1 MSVRNTILVL
11 MKRHELHQFT
21 LTELKEHCKNI
32 VNSKSPTHFNSLI
45 YKTLWIM
52 EKKGLVVSAQNQND
66 KNKNYSLTEHG
77 LKLLEEIN
85 VEEALPKEQPKLKN
99 HFDHLARLISDYS
112 VALAEASAEAQ
123 EYQELSLQLPDYEE
137 LLQAKFIEAKS
148 RAAKFKGRLAAV
160 ENLLRER
167 YETSSMAS

>member
-1 MSVRNTILVL
+1 M
-11 MKRHELHQFT
+11 
-21 LTELKEHCKNI
+21 C
-32 VNSKSPTHFNSLI
+32 
-45 YKTLWIM
+45 M
-52 EKKGLVVSAQNQND
+52 EAFYCYHIPS
-66 KNKNYSLTEHG
+66 
-77 LKLLEEIN
+77 
-85 VEEALPKEQPKLKN
+85 
-99 HFDHLARLISDYS
+99 ISDYS